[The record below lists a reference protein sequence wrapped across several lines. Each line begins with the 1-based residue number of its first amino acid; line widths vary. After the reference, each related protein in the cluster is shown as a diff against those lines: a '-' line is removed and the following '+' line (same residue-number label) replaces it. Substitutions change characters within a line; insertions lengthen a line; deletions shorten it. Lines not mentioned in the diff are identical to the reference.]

1 MTRRSGFAMLGLTL
15 ALALLGAPGQAV
27 SGDSAKGKVVY
38 EKHCVLCHGLQGK
51 GDGPTG
57 KVIQPPAADFTSA
70 RSKKKSPAE
79 LLKVIEEG
87 KADTAMVAW
96 KRQLSDQDLQNVL
109 AYVLTLR
116 Q

>member
-1 MTRRSGFAMLGLTL
+1 MTQRYGFTMLVLNL
-15 ALALLGAPGQAV
+15 ALALLDAPGQAA
-27 SGDSAKGKVVY
+27 SGDPAKGKSIY
-38 EKHCVLCHGLQGK
+38 EKHCVLCHGPQGK

-70 RSKKKSPAE
+70 RSKKKSPAD

-87 KADTAMVAW
+87 KADTAMVGW
-96 KRQLSDQDLQNVL
+96 KRQLSDQDIQNVL
-109 AYVLTLR
+109 AYLLMLR

>member
-1 MTRRSGFAMLGLTL
+1 MIRRSGFAMLVLNL
-15 ALALLGAPGQAV
+15 ALTLLGAPEQAV
-27 SGDSAKGKVVY
+27 AGDPAKGKVVY
-38 EKHCVLCHGLQGK
+38 EKHCVLCHGPQGK

-70 RSKKKSPAE
+70 RSKKKSPTD

-87 KADTAMVAW
+87 KANTAMVGW
-96 KRQLSDQDLQNVL
+96 KRQLSDQDIRDVL